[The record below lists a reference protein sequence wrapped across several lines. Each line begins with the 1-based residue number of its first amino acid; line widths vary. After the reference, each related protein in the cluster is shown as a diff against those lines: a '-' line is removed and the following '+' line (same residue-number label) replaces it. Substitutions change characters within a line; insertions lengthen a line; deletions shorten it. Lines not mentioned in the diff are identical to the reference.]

1 MLLRPSGCEAF
12 ERRRT
17 NDYWGKS
24 AMSDSIYQGAPAEL
38 WQALVREAA
47 QRTGYLLDEY
57 RESYLVFVLLQR
69 QRDAYFLCHTQA
81 LSWFHAHQNSGSL
94 RLQALRDIGDEC
106 LLISGLFPGLAQKR
120 RVAVDYYV
128 ELGQSAY
135 SAVAQLRAS
144 DSELFC
150 MLAASYVELVR
161 TLRALRP
168 HASDIFLS
176 QHSAANNGQKRIT
189 VGKCDRTDVE
199 RFQLH

>member
-1 MLLRPSGCEAF
+1 
-12 ERRRT
+12 
-17 NDYWGKS
+17 
-24 AMSDSIYQGAPAEL
+24 MSDSIYQGAPAEL

-47 QRTGYLLDEY
+47 QRTGYFLDEY

-69 QRDAYFLCHTQA
+69 QRDAYFLRHTQA
-81 LSWFHAHQNSGSL
+81 LSWFHAHESHGSL

-135 SAVAQLRAS
+135 HAVAQLRAS

-168 HASDIFLS
+168 QASDVFLS
-176 QHSAANNGQKRIT
+176 HQPAGNKAQKRIALT
-189 VGKCDRTDVE
+189 KPDLIDAQR
-199 RFQLH
+199 LHLH

>member
-1 MLLRPSGCEAF
+1 
-12 ERRRT
+12 
-17 NDYWGKS
+17 
-24 AMSDSIYQGAPAEL
+24 MSDSIYQGAPAEL

-69 QRDAYFLCHTQA
+69 QRDAYFLCRTQA
-81 LSWFHAHQNSGSL
+81 LSWFHAHQSIGSL

-106 LLISGLFPGLAQKR
+106 LLISGLFPGLAQRR

-135 SAVAQLRAS
+135 SAVAQLRAR
-144 DSELFC
+144 DSVLFC
-150 MLAASYVELVR
+150 MLATSYVELVR

-168 HASDIFLS
+168 DASDVFLS
-176 QHSAANNGQKRIT
+176 QQTAVNKAQNPIAVAKPALIDAQ
-189 VGKCDRTDVE
+189 
-199 RFQLH
+199 RFHLH